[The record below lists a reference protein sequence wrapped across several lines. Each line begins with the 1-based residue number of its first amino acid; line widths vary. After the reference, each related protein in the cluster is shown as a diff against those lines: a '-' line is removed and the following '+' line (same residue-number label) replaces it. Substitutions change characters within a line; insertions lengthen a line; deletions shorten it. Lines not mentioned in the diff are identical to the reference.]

1 MKVHGYRR
9 VDGRVG
15 ARNHVLVLPSVVC
28 ADLVAERIGAVDA
41 VAVVHQHGC
50 GQVGDDVECTERSL
64 LGFATNPNV
73 GAVVVVSL
81 GCETIQGARL
91 AKRLRELGQTVDF
104 AGIQAL
110 GGSANAEAYGLAAVA
125 RLRRQLDSL
134 ERVEVDASEVRFGV
148 RPARGF
154 HDVAERLV
162 EEILHSGASAV
173 VAESWPGAAELSY
186 GERANGR
193 LAALPDAGRGAEQD
207 VALAAAG
214 AQVIVSFVGPGH
226 APTGFATCPVVAVG
240 LDPEVFAA
248 LEDDFDMDGS
258 GDVWSRLIAV
268 FNGELSAAE
277 RRGARDFMLRRTART
292 M

>member
-9 VDGRVG
+9 ADGRLG
-15 ARNHVLVLPSVVC
+15 AHNNVLVLPSVVC
-28 ADLVAERIGAVDA
+28 ADLVAERIGATDA

-81 GCETIQGARL
+81 GCETIQGVRL
-91 AKRLRELGQTVDF
+91 AKRLRECGQTVDF

-125 RLRRQLDSL
+125 RLRQQLDRL
-134 ERVEVDASEVRFGV
+134 ERTEAEASDLRFGV

-154 HDVAERLV
+154 HHIAERLV
-162 EEILHSGASAV
+162 EEMVDSGASVV
-173 VAESWPGAAELSY
+173 VAGPWPGAAELAY
-186 GERANGR
+186 GERADGR
-193 LAALPDAGRGAEQD
+193 LAALPDPGHGAEQD

-214 AQVIVSFVGPGH
+214 AQVIVSFVGRGH
-226 APTGFATCPVVAVG
+226 APTGFATCPVIAVG
-240 LDPEVFAA
+240 LDPDIFAA

-268 FNGELSAAE
+268 FNGEPSASE